1 MGIFPFTICN
11 MVRQGRWSLP
21 PILLLLLCV
30 LCCSS
35 VWAYNLS
42 PRPNSVIKDPQF
54 ATVMPKVRAS
64 YFGYSINLRPHGVF
78 VGAPQAQS
86 TLEAQRNVNETGAV
100 YKCTL
105 STGVCSPYVFDGHGN
120 RNIAN
125 SEYTWDS
132 ERRDFQW
139 LGGSMDGGTKDTDK
153 LLVCAPRFIAP
164 SSKDYHMHGICYWVS
179 DTLADQPQNVTK
191 ISPLRLKTDQ
201 VREENDYR
209 YYYYILAEEG
219 FSAHVSDDNE
229 QFLIGAPGIYTWR
242 GSVIRYR
249 KVSLV
254 DDPSASRRD
263 TSSQTRSH
271 RKARSGGDYIDYA
284 PEVTYQTD
292 IPNPSHWNQPD
303 DSYFGYSVSSGH
315 FDSQDLKRL
324 LYVATAPQANEQ
336 SGEGYIFDIR
346 SKTIDKYHV
355 FRGEQFGEYFGYAV
369 LAEDLNGD
377 GLTDV
382 IISAPQHSYEDSH
395 DNGAIYVFLNK
406 GRYNFESKIIR
417 CPLPITAKARFGT
430 TLTRLG
436 DINHDGY
443 NDIAVGAPFAGNG
456 SVFIYLGGQQG
467 LRDQYSQ
474 RLDSPQT
481 TDSKYG
487 SHMFGHGLSRGS
499 DIDAN
504 GFNDFAV
511 GAPNAEALF
520 LYRAY
525 PVVKLHASVRSQ
537 NREIKPEQN
546 HVEVT
551 ACFGLTTTSTASSAK
566 QQDMAMRI
574 VIDEQL
580 KRAKFTQS
588 QSNELSFNATAGT
601 TQQCRVFSVEVR
613 YSEKD
618 IFQPIELEMHYELI
632 KKVPDSEEFCE
643 TCVAVDPEDAKVFT
657 EKIIF
662 STGCATEICIADLRL
677 TARDA
682 SSSFILGSAKV
693 LRLTYDVSNEGESAY
708 LPQLNVTS
716 SSQLNFAQI
725 PGNCKVSESVMV
737 CDLNN
742 GRPLGKGDKDSI
754 TISFDVSSLTGHA
767 LTISAEVFSTGSEK
781 SPSDN
786 KLQSLIA
793 LKEYTEIDASGGQT
807 SASID
812 LEHYKN
818 WADITN
824 NYEIKSN
831 GPSTV
836 DGLEIVFNIP
846 VAYRVSG
853 STATIPIINVSNL
866 TMQAT
871 YDSQLV
877 AIELLDQ
884 NNTQIIMNTVE
895 ISSSSSRVEHTVVVS
910 QNGAHYD
917 STTSGHVHQSWQEL
931 DSDSVATASMTRKRR
946 DLKALTANRE
956 QYARITNIKAHD
968 LLSEDFKGKLPVNRT
983 IVFNCRDPEMTIC
996 LRAVM
1001 RVYNFKPEK
1010 PVNLNMR
1017 YSVDLNEINAI
1028 LIDPWEFFAILIDLN
1043 MRKEGDPLGSSLAI
1057 KRKIDPVVISKHLE
1071 TTLNIWII
1079 ILSVLG
1085 GLLLLAA
1092 ITYGMYKLGFFERT
1106 KKDELDKLVQQ
1117 SPVEPEAETLN
1128 SDNN

>member
-1 MGIFPFTICN
+1 MGYLTFTE
-11 MVRQGRWSLP
+11 MKSL
-21 PILLLLLCV
+21 ILLCFCLSYV
-30 LCCSS
+30 S
-35 VWAYNLS
+35 AYNLS
-42 PRPNSVIKDPQF
+42 PRPNREIRDPQF
-54 ATVMPKVRAS
+54 VTVMPKVRAS
-64 YFGYSINLRPHGVF
+64 YFGYSISLRPNGVI

-86 TLEAQRNVNETGAV
+86 TLEAQSNVNETGAI
-100 YKCTL
+100 YKCSLLNGT
-105 STGVCSPYVFDGHGN
+105 CSPYVFDRHGN
-120 RNIAN
+120 RNN
-125 SEYTWDS
+125 ERSEYTWDS
-132 ERRDFQW
+132 ERRDYQW

-164 SSKDYHMHGICYWVS
+164 SSKDYHMHGICYWVA
-179 DTLADQPQNVTK
+179 DTLGEQPQNITK
-191 ISPLRLKTDQ
+191 ISPLRLKSDQ
-201 VREENDYR
+201 VKEENDHR
-209 YYYYILAEEG
+209 YYYYILAEQG
-219 FSAHVSDDNE
+219 LSAHVSDDNE
-229 QFLIGAPGIYTWR
+229 QFLIGAPGIHTWR

-249 KVSLV
+249 KESRV

-263 TSSQTRSH
+263 TSSQLREKKK
-271 RKARSGGDYIDYA
+271 RAGGDYIDYS
-284 PEVTYQTD
+284 PEVTYKVD
-292 IPNPSHWNQPD
+292 IPNPASFNQSD
-303 DSYFGYSVSSGH
+303 DSYFGYSVGSGY

-324 LYVATAPQANEQ
+324 LYVGTAPQANEQ
-336 SGEGYIFDIR
+336 SGEGYIYDY
-346 SKTIDKYHV
+346 KGNTIEKIHV

-382 IISAPQHSYEDSH
+382 IISAPQHSFEESH

-406 GRYNFESKIIR
+406 GWFNFESKVIR
-417 CPLPITAKARFGT
+417 CPLPVTAKARFGT
-430 TLTRLG
+430 TLSRLG

-456 SVFIYLGGQQG
+456 SVFIYLGGEQG

-474 RLDSPQT
+474 RLDSPQKQA
-481 TDSKYG
+481 SKYG
-487 SHMFGHGLSRGS
+487 THMFGHGLSRGS

-504 GFNDFAV
+504 GFNDFAI

-525 PVVKLHASVRSQ
+525 PVVRLQASVRSQ

-546 HVEVT
+546 RVQIT
-551 ACFGLTTTSTASSAK
+551 ACYGLTTTSKAASA
-566 QQDMAMRI
+566 QQQEMAMRI
-574 VIDEQL
+574 VIDAKL
-580 KRAKFTQS
+580 KRAKFSQS
-588 QSNELSFNATAGT
+588 QSHELSFNATAGT
-601 TQQCRVFSVEVR
+601 TQQCRVFDCEVR

-618 IFQPIELEMHYELI
+618 IFQPIELEMHFDLT

-643 TCVAVDPEDAKVFT
+643 TCVAVDPEDAKVYT

-662 STGCATEICIADLRL
+662 STGCATDICIADLKL
-677 TARDA
+677 TAKDL
-682 SSSFILGSAKV
+682 SSSFVLGSAKV
-693 LRLTYDVSNEGESAY
+693 LRVTYEVSNQGESAY

-716 SSQLNFAQI
+716 SHRLNFAQT
-725 PGNCKVSESVMV
+725 PGNCKVSEAVMI

-754 TISFDVSSLTGHA
+754 TISFDVSSLTGRA
-767 LTISAEVFSTGSEK
+767 LNISAEVFSTGSEK
-781 SPSDN
+781 NPSDN
-786 KLQSLIA
+786 KLESLIA

-807 SASID
+807 SAQID

-818 WADITN
+818 SADITN

-831 GPSTV
+831 GPSTI
-836 DGLEIVFNIP
+836 DGLEIVFHIP
-846 VAYRVSG
+846 VAYKISG
-853 STATIPIINVSNL
+853 STATIPIINVGNL
-866 TMQAT
+866 SMQAT

-877 AIELLDQ
+877 SIELLDQ
-884 NNTQIIMNTVE
+884 NNTQILMNTIEV
-895 ISSSSSRVEHTVVVS
+895 SSTRSSTERVLIS

-917 STTSGHVHQSWQEL
+917 SSTSGHVHESWQSL
-931 DSDSVATASMTRKRR
+931 DSDSVATASMSRKRR

-956 QYARITNIKAHD
+956 QYARISNIKAHD

-983 IVFNCRDPEMTIC
+983 IVFNCRDPQMTIC

-1001 RVYNFKPEK
+1001 RIYNFKPEK

-1043 MRKEGDPLGSSLAI
+1043 VRKEGDPLGSSLNI
-1057 KRKIDPVVISKHLE
+1057 KRKIDPNVISKHLVKS
-1071 TTLNIWII
+1071 LPIWII
-1079 ILSVLG
+1079 IVSVLAG
-1085 GLLLLAA
+1085 VLVLAA
-1092 ITYGMYKLGFFERT
+1092 MTYGMYKLGFFERH

-1117 SPVEPEAETLN
+1117 SPVEPEAENLN

>member
-1 MGIFPFTICN
+1 MHRFIKLL
-11 MVRQGRWSLP
+11 SL
-21 PILLLLLCV
+21 LWLQLVCLRNV
-30 LCCSS
+30 
-35 VWAYNLS
+35 VDAFNYS
-42 PRPNSVIKDPQF
+42 PRANFVIRAPQHLKF
-54 ATVMPKVRAS
+54 QLPQMRSS
-64 YFGYSINLRPHGVF
+64 YFGYTLVMRESSVF

-86 TLEAQRNVNETGAV
+86 TLEAQRNVNETGAI
-100 YKCTL
+100 YKCALT
-105 STGVCSPYVFDGHGN
+105 TGVCSPYVFDGHGN
-120 RNIAN
+120 RNIVN

-164 SSKDYHMHGICYWVS
+164 SSKDYHMHGICYWVA

-191 ISPLRLKTDQ
+191 ISPLRLKSDQ
-201 VREENDYR
+201 VREENDFR
-209 YYYYILAEEG
+209 YYFYILAEQG
-219 FSAHVSDDNE
+219 LSAHVSDDNE

-263 TSSQTRSH
+263 TSSQSR
-271 RKARSGGDYIDYA
+271 RKVRSGGDYIDYA
-284 PEVTYQTD
+284 PEVTYETD
-292 IPNPSHWNQPD
+292 IPNPAHWNQPD
-303 DSYFGYSVSSGH
+303 DSYFGYAVSSGH

-324 LYVATAPQANEQ
+324 IYVATAPQANEQ
-336 SGEGYIFDIR
+336 SGEAYIFDIR

-382 IISAPQHSYEDSH
+382 VIAAPQHSYEDSH

-417 CPLPITAKARFGT
+417 CPLPVTAKARFGT

-467 LRDQYSQ
+467 LRDLHSQ

-481 TDSKYG
+481 SESKYG

-504 GFNDFAV
+504 GFNDFAI

-525 PVVKLHASVRSQ
+525 PVVKLQANVRSQ

-546 HVEVT
+546 RVQIT
-551 ACFGLTTTSTASSAK
+551 ACYGLTTTSKASSA
-566 QQDMAMRI
+566 QQQEMAMRI
-574 VIDEQL
+574 VIDGQL

-601 TQQCRVFSVEVR
+601 TQQCRVFECEVR

-618 IFQPIELEMHYELI
+618 IFQPIELEMHYELT

-643 TCVAVDPEDAKVFT
+643 TCVAVDPEDAKVYS

-693 LRLTYDVSNEGESAY
+693 LRVTYDVSNQGESAY

-716 SSQLNFAQI
+716 SSRLNFAQI
-725 PGNCKVSESVMV
+725 PGNCKVSEAVMV

-754 TISFDVSSLTGHA
+754 TISFDVSGLTGNA
-767 LTISAEVFSTGSEK
+767 LTLSAEVFSTGSEK
-781 SPSDN
+781 NPSDN

-807 SASID
+807 SAQLD

-836 DGLEIVFNIP
+836 DGLEIVFHIP
-846 VAYRVSG
+846 VAYRISG

-877 AIELLDQ
+877 GIELLDQ

-895 ISSSSSRVEHTVVVS
+895 VSSTRSHTEHVVVS

-917 STTSGHVHQSWQEL
+917 VSTSGHVHTTWQEL

-956 QYARITNIKAHD
+956 QYARITNIKAHE

-1017 YSVDLNEINAI
+1017 FSVDLNEINAI

-1043 MRKEGDPLGSSLAI
+1043 VRKEGDPQGTSLAI
-1057 KRKIDPVVISKHLE
+1057 KRKIDPNVISKHLVKS
-1071 TTLNIWII
+1071 LPIWII

-1085 GLLLLAA
+1085 GLLLLAG

-1128 SDNN
+1128 SGNN